1 LVQRRKNAMSSSNPM
16 LAGKVQTVLGPIAN
30 AEMGITLSHEHCLID
45 ITCTA
50 KRPVDERE
58 RQRASEPL
66 SFKNVGYARY
76 HPLDIRDN
84 LLMLDEELAITEL
97 REFTE
102 AGGKTLVDM
111 TNDDLKRNPQALVRI
126 AKATGLHIIMGSGYY
141 EGAAQDAG
149 KMEKRNEEDIA
160 AEIVADIRDGVHGTE
175 IRAGLIGEIGC
186 SWPLKELERKS
197 LRAAGMAQ
205 KETGAPLVVHP
216 GRNEKAPEELVTILR
231 EVGADLGHTV
241 ICHIDRTVF
250 EAENRYRLAEA
261 GCFLAYDIWGTE
273 GHYPSEFSITDILND
288 TQRIAAI
295 KDLTTKGYGRQM
307 LISHDICWKC
317 RYSTFGGHGYAH
329 ILRNVLPLMTIRG
342 VSDSDIK
349 NLLVRNPSRFFAFG
363 SVA

>member
-1 LVQRRKNAMSSSNPM
+1 MSGGDQI
-16 LAGKVQTVLGPIAN
+16 LAGKVQTVLGPMAKDDI
-30 AEMGITLSHEHCLID
+30 GVTLSHEHCLID

-50 KRPVDERE
+50 RQPTDERE
-58 RQRASEPL
+58 RQRANERL

-84 LLMLDEELAITEL
+84 LLMLDEELAISEL
-97 REFTE
+97 RQFKE
-102 AGGKTLVDM
+102 AGGQTVVDM
-111 TNDDLKRNPQALVRI
+111 TNDDLGRNPRALVRI
-126 AKATGLHIIMGSGYY
+126 AQATGLNIIMGSGYY
-141 EGAAQDAG
+141 EGTAQDAG
-149 KMEKRNEEDIA
+149 KMDKKTEEDIA
-160 AEIVADIRDGVHGTE
+160 AEIVADLRDGAHGTD

-231 EVGADLGHTV
+231 GVGADLSHTV

-261 GCFLAYDIWGTE
+261 GCFLAFDIWGTE
-273 GHYPSEFSITDILND
+273 GHYPRALSITDILND

-295 KDLTTKGYGRQM
+295 KNLTATGYGKQI

-317 RYSTFGGHGYAH
+317 RYATFGGHGYTH
-329 ILRNVLPLMTIRG
+329 ILRNAVPLMKDRG
-342 VSDSDIK
+342 ASESDIE
-349 NLLVRNPSRFFAFG
+349 NLLVRNPSKFFAFG
-363 SVA
+363 NVG

>member
-1 LVQRRKNAMSSSNPM
+1 MSGGDQM
-16 LAGKVQTVLGPIAN
+16 LAGRVQTVLGPIAK

-50 KRPVDERE
+50 KRPTDERE

-84 LLMLDEELAITEL
+84 LLMLDEELAISEL
-97 REFTE
+97 RHFKE
-102 AGGKTLVDM
+102 AGGQTVVDM
-111 TNDDLKRNPQALVRI
+111 TNDDLGRNPRALVRI
-126 AKATGLHIIMGSGYY
+126 SNATNLNIIMGSGYY

-149 KMEKRNEEDIA
+149 KMVKRTEEDIA
-160 AEIVADIRDGVHGTE
+160 AEIVADLRTGAHGTE
-175 IRAGLIGEIGC
+175 VRAGLIGEIGC

-197 LRAAGMAQ
+197 LRAGGMAQ
-205 KETGAPLVVHP
+205 RETGAPLVVHP
-216 GRNEKAPEELVTILR
+216 GRNEKAPEELVNILR

-273 GHYPSEFSITDILND
+273 GHYPRVFSITDILND
-288 TQRIAAI
+288 TQRIAAV
-295 KDLTTKGYGRQM
+295 KDLTAKGYGKQI

-317 RYSTFGGHGYAH
+317 RYTTFGGHGYTH
-329 ILRNVLPLMTIRG
+329 ILRNAVPLMKDRG
-342 VSDSDIK
+342 VSDSDIE
-349 NLLVRNPSRFFAFG
+349 NLLVGNPSRFFAFG
-363 SVA
+363 NVG

>member
-1 LVQRRKNAMSSSNPM
+1 MQRRKNAMSSGDST
-16 LAGKVQTVLGPIAN
+16 LAGKVQTVLGPITK

-50 KRPVDERE
+50 KQPTDAHE
-58 RQRASEPL
+58 RQLANEPL
-66 SFKNVGYARY
+66 SFQNVGYVRY
-76 HPLDIRDN
+76 HPLDVRDN
-84 LLMLDEELAITEL
+84 LLMMDEELAIREL
-97 REFTE
+97 REFTA

-126 AKATGLHIIMGSGYY
+126 AKATGLNIIMGSGYY
-141 EGAAQDAG
+141 EGAAQDAQ
-149 KMEKRNEEDIA
+149 KMAKRTEEDIA
-160 AEIVADIRDGVHGTE
+160 EEIVADLHKGTHGTD

-216 GRNEKAPEELVTILR
+216 GRNEKAPDELIQILR
-231 EVGADLGHTV
+231 EVGADLRHTV

-250 EAENRYRLAEA
+250 AAENRYRLAEA

-273 GHYPSEFSITDILND
+273 GHYPSAFSITDILND
-288 TQRIAAI
+288 TQRIVAI
-295 KDLTTKGYGRQM
+295 NDLSAKGYGKQI

-317 RYSTFGGHGYAH
+317 RYSAFGGHGYAH
-329 ILRNVLPLMTIRG
+329 ILRNVLPLMKVRG
-342 VSDSDIK
+342 MSDSDIE
-349 NLLVRNPSRFFAFG
+349 NLLVGNPSRFFAFG
-363 SVA
+363 MVE